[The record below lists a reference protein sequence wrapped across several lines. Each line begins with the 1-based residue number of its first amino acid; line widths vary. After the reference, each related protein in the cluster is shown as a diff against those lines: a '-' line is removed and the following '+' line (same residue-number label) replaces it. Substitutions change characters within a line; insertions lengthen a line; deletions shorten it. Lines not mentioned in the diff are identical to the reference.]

1 MMNQAT
7 TPMTPTDSP
16 ADGPPA
22 REVIVRPIARP
33 VANLAPFAEQTD
45 IAHRYFAAR
54 FQALNGNHD

>member
-1 MMNQAT
+1 MMNQAKIG
-7 TPMTPTDSP
+7 PMAPMAP
-16 ADGPPA
+16 
-22 REVIVRPIARP
+22 EVIVRPIARP